1 MWHTND
7 NVKCHQVHALSLRL
21 TDGSNLSL
29 AGPSL
34 LSQSALQLNAKPEGS
49 FQYSASYH
57 SNQTLAL
64 GETAAAPLPARSTQ
78 PRQLVLGKLGDTD
91 QRWHR
96 VWGQVELT
104 TSSGRACLNHA
115 DRAGQEASP
124 CAVRALTANI
134 RECAMSL

>member
-21 TDGSNLSL
+21 TGGSNLSL

-78 PRQLVLGKLGDTD
+78 PRGAVQSYSQVGALLCFALSQNYTQNHAGEHLGRRT
-91 QRWHR
+91 
-96 VWGQVELT
+96 
-104 TSSGRACLNHA
+104 ACLPMLAFLSCLRHL
-115 DRAGQEASP
+115 AGG
-124 CAVRALTANI
+124 
-134 RECAMSL
+134 